1 MKRTV
6 TLVSK
11 EQAEVGHRFR
21 VVNIPLKN
29 GKEKRLK

>member
-1 MKRTV
+1 MKKIV

-21 VVNIPLKN
+21 VISILKN
-29 GKEKRLK
+29 GKERRLE